1 MIPHS
6 HRADPL
12 CRRALVVLFALALG
26 SQACDSGDT
35 VDPEDDGQTPLDVVD
50 TPDTPIAPETSSDPG
65 EAEPLV
71 DVAEIIG
78 DDGDLATGED
88 LESQDDGIAP
98 EEVKEVTDTSPE
110 ATDVPGEPETT
121 PPTLLQVCFPLF
133 DDPEAI
139 GPQYDYLE
147 PTIADHC
154 HGTNHQDIQGIKKVV
169 FLGDS
174 VTVGTPNIEHLL
186 SIDNQHFYRNLLA
199 EWLTDHFD
207 LSQGGVFGGWNLWK
221 TYDYFSGKGG
231 RLEAGDFKNCSKWGA
246 RTDDL
251 LDGGGQIGECF
262 PDGGGNEPTL
272 VVFTMGGND
281 IAKITEE
288 GGKATPED
296 VASGYQ
302 KEWDLAKST
311 VAYLEEAIIWLKDP
325 ERFPNGSY
333 VIYNNGFEFTDSTG
347 QTSSCT
353 PQYKLNIPGIGEIDL
368 SELGIDMA
376 GLAGMGE
383 WEQPEVQAEIV
394 IWIME
399 EYMRIAV
406 EHQVDMIW
414 TLEAFCGHGFLTTGP
429 NADPENQCYL
439 GPDSENYFDVTCI
452 HPSVPGHNAMYQM
465 FRAVVE
471 E

>member
-1 MIPHS
+1 MMCSRHAG
-6 HRADPL
+6 RL
-12 CRRALVVLFALALG
+12 WYRFVRGGGLVLTLLAA
-26 SQACDSGDT
+26 ACDSDVAATDSGSPDVPEAADSFDAESAMDTTQTDPVSEINDT
-35 VDPEDDGQTPLDVVD
+35 VADDGTTVSGEDLQTGEDDFTGNDGGEAEDTPPETTDLP
-50 TPDTPIAPETSSDPG
+50 TEPDTP
-65 EAEPLV
+65 PL
-71 DVAEIIG
+71 
-78 DDGDLATGED
+78 
-88 LESQDDGIAP
+88 
-98 EEVKEVTDTSPE
+98 
-110 ATDVPGEPETT
+110 
-121 PPTLLQVCFPLF
+121 TLLQKCFPLF

-139 GPQYDYLE
+139 GPEYDDLG
-147 PTIADHC
+147 PLIGDHC
-154 HGTNHQDIQGIKKVV
+154 HGTNHQDIEDVQHVV

-207 LSQGGVFGGWNLWK
+207 LSQGGAFGGWNLWK

-246 RTDDL
+246 RNDDL
-251 LDGGGQIGECF
+251 LEGGGQIAECF
-262 PDGGGNEPTL
+262 PGGGSHKRTL

-281 IAKITEE
+281 ISKITEV
-288 GGKATPED
+288 GGNASPEE
-296 VASGYQ
+296 VAAGYP
-302 KEWDLAKST
+302 EAWALAQS
-311 VAYLEEAIIWLKDP
+311 AIQYLEEAILWLKDP
-325 ERFPNGSY
+325 VRFPNGSY

-347 QTSSCT
+347 QTSACT

-376 GLAGMGE
+376 GLAGMNE

-394 IWIME
+394 IWFLE

-406 EHQVDMIW
+406 EHQVDMNW
-414 TLEAFCGHGFLTTGP
+414 TLESFCGHGFIATGP

-439 GPDSENYFDVTCI
+439 GPDSENFFDITCI
-452 HPSVPGHNAMYQM
+452 HPSVPGHNAMYEM
-465 FRAVVE
+465 FRAIVE